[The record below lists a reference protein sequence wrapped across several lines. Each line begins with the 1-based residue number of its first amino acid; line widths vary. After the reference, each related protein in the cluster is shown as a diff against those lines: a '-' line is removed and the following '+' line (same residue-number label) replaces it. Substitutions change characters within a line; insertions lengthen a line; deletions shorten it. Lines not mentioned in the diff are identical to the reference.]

1 MHFDGL
7 WIAGL
12 VWTDLHLLN
21 TLCLYSAVFDVLKR
35 SIIKKFQIF
44 ENILSVMQTVWILRF
59 SIKLFSSIFYVG
71 ERLLGVFVCVAGV
84 REFISILENLKDWK
98 LISMHL
104 FAVYFLFF
112 LSFCQTLSVFQFCRL
127 RHLLNLLHRH
137 SRFDQ
142 IENESQ
148 VVVLTMC
155 GVLCSL
161 ICYFLLWY

>member
-35 SIIKKFQIF
+35 SIIKNFQIF

-104 FAVYFLFF
+104 FAIYFLFF
-112 LSFCQTLSVFQFCRL
+112 CHSVKPFQFF
-127 RHLLNLLHRH
+127 
-137 SRFDQ
+137 SSVDWD
-142 IENESQ
+142 
-148 VVVLTMC
+148 TY
-155 GVLCSL
+155 L
-161 ICYFLLWY
+161 ICYILTHGLTKLRMKAKL